1 MNTDQEKPTAL
12 KDLPAGTFKTVRKID
27 QGGALQ
33 ARKLNYGT
41 VQFYWRYTHEGKTER
56 VPIGTYDSS
65 APPKSLSP
73 TPKGYSINAAAEVCR
88 THALTHQQHQLVG
101 GFREHREKTKLDHKQ
116 KTAKAE
122 KAKEQTLEKL
132 LWCYCDYLEAQGRRS
147 HMDARSIFQLH
158 VVDKF
163 PALANTQA
171 NQVLTASITD
181 ALRAL
186 IDANKGRTANKLRSY
201 MRAAYQCAMD
211 VDHLATIP
219 ASFKKFDVTSNPAA
233 TTKRNASFDCADKNP
248 LTAKQLAEYR
258 RMLFSNDTY
267 KAHALRL
274 HLLTGGQRIQQLVR
288 LKKADVDDTRITIF
302 DIKGRPGQGP
312 RAHTIP
318 LIDEARMSLAVLM
331 QECQGPF
338 VLSTDGGK
346 TPINAT
352 TLSNWA
358 SEIAG
363 AKIPDFQLKRIRSG
377 IETMLSSNGVSREV
391 RGLLQSHG
399 VSGVQAKH
407 YDAYDY
413 QKEKLL
419 ALEILE
425 RALCTSTIE
434 KC

>member
-33 ARKLNYGT
+33 ARKLNSGT

-73 TPKGYSINAAAEVCR
+73 TSKGYSINAAAEVCR
-88 THALTHQQHQLVG
+88 TYALTHQQHQLVG

-147 HMDARSIFQLH
+147 HKDARSIFQLH

-181 ALRAL
+181 ALREL
-186 IDANKGRTANKLRSY
+186 IDSDKGRTANKLRSY
-201 MRAAYQCAMD
+201 IRAAYQCAMD

-219 ASFKKFDVTSNPAA
+219 ASFKRFDVTSNPAA

-248 LTAKQLAEYR
+248 LTAKQLSAYWQLLCSLE
-258 RMLFSNDTY
+258 TY
-267 KAHALRL
+267 QSHALRL

-288 LKKADVDDTRITIF
+288 LKSTDVEDTRITIF

-312 RAHTIP
+312 RAHAIP
-318 LIDEARMSLAVLM
+318 LLDDARDSLDMLLKKNT
-331 QECQGPF
+331 GPYVF
-338 VLSTDGGK
+338 STNGGIK
-346 TPINAT
+346 PISAT

-358 SEIAG
+358 IDITG
-363 AKIPDFQLKRIRSG
+363 AVIEDFQLKRVRSG
-377 IETMLSSNGVSREV
+377 IETLLSSHGVSREV

-419 ALEILE
+419 ALEVLYRGVRI
-425 RALCTSTIE
+425 S
-434 KC
+434 